1 MNVSSK
7 NIYDI
12 YQEFKSPL
20 NLLVGADISVP
31 FPTCLPLTLEI
42 TKSIMNLDWFY
53 GDEKFPIEDEALIIK
68 IASKVRLE
76 HLLSVFHEW
85 KGQDPG
91 KLIAQ
96 FGDAD
101 PNFYHKK
108 IAELS
113 DQGILKRIF
122 TTNFDLC
129 IEKALDEKGIQ
140 YQQLT
145 DQEDYVN
152 IDENKLQVIKLH
164 GTVIRSNS
172 SYTTKGLIATLESMF
187 KGMPAW
193 RATHFQRS
201 IEMYNLV
208 CIGYSGNDS
217 FDITPILRE
226 DPDQRIVW
234 VFRKQPDLKRYREA
248 IHTLQI
254 SNSRQIVV
262 SDVTT
267 FLGESRE
274 IDHSTTIFKFK
285 PVFRLSD
292 RFHPS
297 VFLGKALEAA
307 GEYREAINYYAKVIS
322 YSTGSNYWMTEILD
336 MVRAQAVSFYELGD
350 YQKALT
356 TLFIGQ
362 TILRDYKKRVEAVK
376 REILPIE
383 RRIIMEQELLY
394 GEEFLLICHK
404 LNNIDNIKR

>member
-1 MNVSSK
+1 MQLSSK

-12 YQEFKSPL
+12 YKEFKSPL
-20 NLLVGADISVP
+20 NLLVGAGISVP

-53 GDEKFPIEDEALIIK
+53 NDEQFPIEDEALINK

-96 FGDAD
+96 FGDAK

-108 IAELS
+108 IAELA
-113 DQGILKRIF
+113 DQGLLKRIF
-122 TTNFDLC
+122 TTIFDLC
-129 IEKALDEKGIQ
+129 IEKALDERRIQ
-140 YQQLT
+140 LQQIT
-145 DQEDYVN
+145 DRQDYLYA
-152 IDENKLQVIKLH
+152 DESKLQVIKLH
-164 GTVIRSNS
+164 GTVIPTNS
-172 SYTTKGLIATLESMF
+172 GYITKGLIATLESMF
-187 KGMPAW
+187 QGMPDW
-193 RATHFQRS
+193 RATHFKNS
-201 IEMYNLV
+201 IEMYSLV
-208 CIGYSGNDS
+208 CLGYSGNDA

-226 DPDQRIVW
+226 KPDQRIVW

-248 IHTLQI
+248 IHTLEI

-274 IDHSTTIFKFK
+274 LNHSTTIFKFK
-285 PVFRLSD
+285 PAFRLSD

-307 GEYREAINYYAKVIS
+307 GEY
-322 YSTGSNYWMTEILD
+322 
-336 MVRAQAVSFYELGD
+336 
-350 YQKALT
+350 
-356 TLFIGQ
+356 
-362 TILRDYKKRVEAVK
+362 
-376 REILPIE
+376 
-383 RRIIMEQELLY
+383 
-394 GEEFLLICHK
+394 
-404 LNNIDNIKR
+404 